1 MFFLFFDFS
10 INSRFLKKILILFM
24 ILFFSCHLIAQ
35 DRKNDI
41 EWKALYDS
49 LIEHYHLR
57 NNDSVNYYAEEL
69 FTTTKSQVHD
79 SLKVRAGAI
88 VASLKKNEFE
98 AFHFLNLTEATLLKS
113 DKNRNLLGWNY
124 YYKADWYYNNS
135 FDKKA
140 LKYFYKADSVFT
152 SINRKSFVSV
162 MTKVGIC
169 DVLMESLLNDE
180 PLIINQV
187 IPYIEDG
194 LRVSDSLGFSVP
206 SAILLYKKG
215 DVYLAKNDLETS
227 EYYYR
232 KSLEISV
239 KINNNIRQSLIFNR
253 LASIF
258 FRRNLLDSAIVYQKK
273 AVEKAK
279 TINNFKV
286 ISVVNLELGI
296 LYNKIENYVDAIKHL
311 DYAKEML
318 HISKSARKE
327 IYHDIEY
334 NLAEAYFGKNEFKKG
349 YRYLKSAKEIMEEAQ
364 QIKNIEK
371 IEEIEL
377 KYQSKK
383 KEQKIALLKSQNELV
398 AQQKTHQRNQ
408 LLGIIGITSIAGLFF
423 FFLYRNRQ
431 KTTKKLQDLDK
442 AKSNFFSNISHEL
455 RTPLTLISGP
465 IQQQLEKK
473 DLLDDERSNLEMM
486 QRNSNRLLSLV
497 DQLLGVSKIEFGKAT
512 LHVSNNNIITFV
524 EILIDSFRFTTK
536 QKLLKFETAIELT
549 VLETWFDK
557 DIVEKIITNL
567 LSNAVKYTPEN
578 GEIVCKAIV
587 KDHEFYFEIKNTG
600 AQLTAEEIERLFD
613 RFYQIDQHK
622 EGTGIGLALVKEIVN
637 LHKGTISATSIGN
650 WITFKVMLP
659 IAKADYKDDEVE
671 EVSENKNLEKDI
683 VTSNTILEN
692 ENDFDDD
699 TPILLIVEDN
709 TDVRMYVNS
718 IFKNDYKIIHAQ
730 NGQEGIDL
738 AIQHIPDIIIS
749 DIMMPIKNGIE
760 LCNTLKT
767 DERTS
772 HIPIILLT
780 AKAGEENE
788 IKGIK
793 TGADDYIT
801 KPFNNELLKLKVE
814 KLLENIKR
822 LQERFSQE
830 VFLKPTEVS
839 ISSTDDL
846 FLNRLQNVLD
856 DKLVESTFNT
866 DDFCKSINMSRMQ
879 LHRKLKALFNMTTT
893 EFIRSQRLKLAAD
906 LLKTS
911 DVTVSQVGY
920 SVGFN
925 DPAYFSKRFKEVYNC
940 TPTQYAK
947 RDN

>member
-1 MFFLFFDFS
+1 MSFLFFDFS
-10 INSRFLKKILILFM
+10 INSSFLKKSLTLCM

-35 DRKNDI
+35 DGKKDA
-41 EWKALYDS
+41 EWKTLYDS
-49 LIEHYHLR
+49 LIKHYHSR
-57 NNDSVNYYAEEL
+57 NSDSVDYYAEAL
-69 FTTTKSQVHD
+69 FTTKSKVHD
-79 SLKVRAGAI
+79 SLKVTVASI
-88 VASLKKNEFE
+88 VARLKKNEVK
-98 AFHFLNLTEATLLKS
+98 AFHFSNLIETTLLKS

-124 YYKADWYYNNS
+124 YYKATWYYNHS

-152 SINRKSFVSV
+152 AINRKSFVSV
-162 MTKVGIC
+162 MTKSGIC
-169 DVLMESLLNDE
+169 DVLMESSLNND

-194 LRVSDSLGFSVP
+194 LRVSDSIGFSVP
-206 SAILLYKKG
+206 SAIFLYKKG

-232 KSLEISV
+232 KSLKISV
-239 KINNNIRQSLIFNR
+239 EINNNIRQSLIFNR
-253 LASIF
+253 LATIS
-258 FRRNLLDSAIVYQKK
+258 FRRNLLDSAIVYQEK

-279 TINNFKV
+279 TISNNQV
-286 ISVVNLELGI
+286 ISIVNLELGV

-318 HISKSARKE
+318 QISKSTRKE
-327 IYHDIEY
+327 TYHDIEY
-334 NLAEAYFGKNEFKKG
+334 NLAEAYFGRNEFKKG
-349 YRYLKSAKEIMEEAQ
+349 YRYLKSAKKIKEETQ

-371 IEEIEL
+371 VEEIEA
-377 KYQSKK
+377 KYQSEK
-383 KEQKIALLKSQNELV
+383 KEQEITLLKSQNELV
-398 AQQKTHQRNQ
+398 AQQKTNQRNQ
-408 LLGIIGITSIAGLFF
+408 LLGIITITSIAGVFF

-431 KTTKKLQDLDK
+431 KTTKKLQGLDK

-465 IQQQLEKK
+465 IQQQLKKK
-473 DLLDDERSNLEMM
+473 DLPDDERSNLEMM
-486 QRNSNRLLSLV
+486 QRNSDRLLSLV
-497 DQLLGVSKIEFGKAT
+497 DQLLGVSKIESGKAV
-512 LHVSNNNIITFV
+512 LEVSNNNIITFT

-536 QKLLKFETAIELT
+536 QNKLKFKTDIKPT
-549 VLETWFDK
+549 MLETWFDK

-567 LSNAVKYTPEN
+567 VSNAVKYTSKN
-578 GEIVCKAIV
+578 GEIACKAVV
-587 KDHEFYFEIKNTG
+587 KDNEFHFEIKNTG
-600 AQLTAEEIERLFD
+600 EQLTAEETERLFE
-613 RFYQIDQHK
+613 RFYQIDQHT
-622 EGTGIGLALVKEIVN
+622 EGAGIGLSLVKEIVT
-637 LHKGTISATSIGN
+637 LHKGTISATSIEN

-659 IAKADYKDDEVE
+659 ISKDDYIE
-671 EVSENKNLEKDI
+671 EISENDI
-683 VTSNTILEN
+683 LTSNTIL

-709 TDVRMYVNS
+709 SDVRMYVDS
-718 IFKNDYKIIHAQ
+718 IFKNDYKILQAQ

-738 AIQHIPDIIIS
+738 AIEHIPDIIIS
-749 DIMMPIKNGIE
+749 DIMMPVKDGIE
-760 LCNTLKT
+760 LSKTLKT

-780 AKAGEENE
+780 AKAGDGNKIIGAE
-788 IKGIK
+788 

-801 KPFNNELLKLKVE
+801 KPFNHELLA
-814 KLLENIKR
+814 IKAKNLIELR
-822 LQERFSQE
+822 RKMQERYSQE
-830 VFLKPTEVS
+830 IVLRPTDIS
-839 ISSTDDL
+839 INSTDES
-846 FLNRLQNVLD
+846 FLTKIQSILD
-856 DKLVESTFNT
+856 DKLIDSAFSIEG
-866 DDFCKSINMSRMQ
+866 FCLAAGMSRMQ

-893 EFIRSQRLKLAAD
+893 EFINSQRLKLAAD

-911 DVTVSQVGY
+911 DTTVSQVGY

-947 RDN
+947 KNT

>member
-1 MFFLFFDFS
+1 MLC
-10 INSRFLKKILILFM
+10 M
-24 ILFFSCHLIAQ
+24 ILFSSCHLIAQ
-35 DRKNDI
+35 DRKNDL

-49 LIEHYHLR
+49 LIKHYHSR
-57 NNDSVNYYAEEL
+57 NNDSVTYYAEEL
-69 FTTTKSQVHD
+69 FTTRNQPHD
-79 SLKVRAGAI
+79 SLKVNVGGIIAK
-88 VASLKKNEFE
+88 LKKNESE

-113 DKNRNLLGWNY
+113 NKNRNLLGWNY
-124 YYKADWYYNNS
+124 YYKATWYYNNS

-140 LKYFYKADSVFT
+140 LKYYYKADSVFT
-152 SINRKSFVSV
+152 SINRKSFMSV
-162 MTKVGIC
+162 MTKKGIC
-169 DVLMESLLNDE
+169 DVLMESSLNNE
-180 PLIINQV
+180 PLLINQV
-187 IPYIEDG
+187 IPYIDDG
-194 LRVSDSLGFSVP
+194 LKIADSIGFKVP
-206 SAILLYKKG
+206 SSIFLYKKG
-215 DVYLAKNDLETS
+215 EVYLAKNDLETS

-239 KINNNIRQSLIFNR
+239 EIKNDIRQSLIFNR
-253 LASIF
+253 LAKIF
-258 FRRNLLDSAIVYQKK
+258 LHKNLLDSAIAYQEK

-286 ISVVNLELGI
+286 ISVVNIELGK
-296 LYNKIENYVDAIKHL
+296 LYNKIENYEDAVSHL

-318 HISKSARKE
+318 EKSKSARKE
-327 IYHDIEY
+327 IYHDINY

-349 YRYLKSAKEIMEEAQ
+349 YQYLKSAKEIMEEVQ
-364 QIKNIEK
+364 QIKNMEK

-377 KYQSKK
+377 KFQSEK
-383 KEQKIALLKSQNELV
+383 KEQEITLLKSQNELV
-398 AQQKTHQRNQ
+398 AKQKTNQRNQ
-408 LLGIIGITSIAGLFF
+408 LLGIISITSIAGVFF

-431 KTTKKLQDLDK
+431 KTTKKLQELDK

-473 DLLDDERSNLEMM
+473 DLLDDDRSNLEMM

-512 LHVSNNNIITFV
+512 LQVSKNNIIAFT

-536 QKLLKFETAIELT
+536 QKFLKFETAIEPT
-549 VLETWFDK
+549 VLDTWFDK

-567 LSNAVKYTPEN
+567 LSNAVKYTSEN
-578 GEIVCKAIV
+578 GEIVCKAVV
-587 KDHEFYFEIKNTG
+587 KDNEFHFEIKNTG
-600 AQLTAEEIERLFD
+600 AQLTTEEIAKLFD
-613 RFYQIDQHK
+613 RFYQIDEDQ
-622 EGTGIGLALVKEIVN
+622 EGAGIGLSLVKEIVN
-637 LHKGTISATSIGN
+637 LHKGTITVASIEN
-650 WITFKVMLP
+650 WITFKVVLP
-659 IAKADYKDDEVE
+659 IAKADYNDVEAE
-671 EVSENKNLEKDI
+671 EVSENKNIEKDI
-683 VTSNTILEN
+683 VISSTILET

-709 TDVRMYVNS
+709 RDVRMYVDS
-718 IFKNDYKIIHAQ
+718 IFKDTYKIIHAE

-738 AIQHIPDIIIS
+738 AIEHIPDIIIS

-760 LCNTLKT
+760 LSNTLKV

-788 IKGIK
+788 IEGIK

-814 KLLENIKR
+814 KLLENIKK
-822 LQERFSQE
+822 LQERFRQE
-830 VFLKPTEVS
+830 VFLKPIEVS

-846 FLNRLQNVLD
+846 FLNRLQDVLD
-856 DKLVESTFNT
+856 TKLVESTFNT

-879 LHRKLKALFNMTTT
+879 LHRKLKALFNMSTT

-911 DVTVSQVGY
+911 DITVSQVGY

-947 RDN
+947 KNK

>member
-1 MFFLFFDFS
+1 
-10 INSRFLKKILILFM
+10 M
-24 ILFFSCHLIAQ
+24 ILFSSCHLIAQ
-35 DRKNDI
+35 DRKNDP
-41 EWKALYDS
+41 EWKVIYDS
-49 LIEHYHLR
+49 LIKHYHSR
-57 NNDSVNYYAEEL
+57 NADSVIYYAEEL
-69 FTTTKSQVHD
+69 FTTTNQPHD
-79 SLKVRAGAI
+79 SLKVNVGAM
-88 VASLKKNEFE
+88 VARFKKNESE

-113 DKNRNLLGWNY
+113 SKNRNLLGWNY
-124 YYKADWYYNNS
+124 YYKATWYYNNS

-140 LKYFYKADSVFT
+140 LKYYYKADSVFT
-152 SINRKSFVSV
+152 AINRKSFISV
-162 MTKVGIC
+162 MTKNGIC
-169 DVLMESLLNDE
+169 DVLMESLLNDK
-180 PLIINQV
+180 PLLINQV
-187 IPYIEDG
+187 IPYIDDG
-194 LRVSDSLGFSVP
+194 LKVSDSIGFKVP
-206 SAILLYKKG
+206 SSILLYKKG
-215 DVYLAKNDLETS
+215 DVYFTKNDLETS

-239 KINNNIRQSLIFNR
+239 EINNNIRQSLIFNR
-253 LASIF
+253 LAKIF
-258 FRRNLLDSAIVYQKK
+258 LRRKLLDSAIVYQEK

-286 ISVVNLELGI
+286 ISVVNLELGK
-296 LYNKIENYVDAIKHL
+296 LYNKIENYVDAVNHL

-318 HISKSARKE
+318 GKSKSARKE
-327 IYHDIEY
+327 FYHDIDY

-349 YRYLKSAKEIMEEAQ
+349 YRYLKSAKEIMEEVQ

-377 KYQSKK
+377 KFQSEK
-383 KEQKIALLKSQNELV
+383 KEQEIALLKSQNELV
-398 AQQKTHQRNQ
+398 AKQKTNQRNQ
-408 LLGIIGITSIAGLFF
+408 LLGVISITSIAGLFF
-423 FFLYRNRQ
+423 FFLYRNRK
-431 KTTKKLQDLDK
+431 KTTKKLQELDK
-442 AKSNFFSNISHEL
+442 AKSNFFSNVSHEF

-465 IQQQLEKK
+465 IQQQLKKK
-473 DLLDDERSNLEMM
+473 DLSNEDRSNLEMM
-486 QRNSNRLLSLV
+486 QRNSDRLLTLV
-497 DQLLGVSKIEFGKAT
+497 DQLLGASKIESGQVT
-512 LHVSNNNIITFV
+512 LHVSKNNVITFA
-524 EILIDSFRFTTK
+524 ESLIDNFRFTTK
-536 QKLLKFETAIELT
+536 QKLLKFEITTEPTI
-549 VLETWFDK
+549 VETWFDK
-557 DIVEKIITNL
+557 DLIEKIITNL

-578 GEIVCKAIV
+578 GKITCKAVV
-587 KDHEFYFEIKNTG
+587 KNNEFHFEIKNAG
-600 AQLTAEEIERLFD
+600 EQLTVEEVAKLFD
-613 RFYQIDQHK
+613 RFYQVDQHV
-622 EGTGIGLALVKEIVN
+622 EGTGIGLSFVKEIVK
-637 LHKGTISATSIGN
+637 LHQGTITATSVEN
-650 WITFKVMLP
+650 WITFKVILP
-659 IAKADYKDDEVE
+659 ITKADYKDINIE
-671 EVSENKNLEKDI
+671 ESSENKKTEEGI
-683 VTSNTILEN
+683 VTSNMIEAK
-692 ENDFDDD
+692 NDFDDD

-709 TDVRMYVNS
+709 ADVRMYVDS
-718 IFKNDYKIIHAQ
+718 IFKSNYKIIHAE
-730 NGQEGIDL
+730 NGQGGIDL

-801 KPFNNELLKLKVE
+801 KPFNHELLKLKVE
-814 KLLENIKR
+814 NLLASIKK

-830 VFLKPTEVS
+830 VILKPTEIS

-846 FLNRLQNVLD
+846 FLNRLQDVLD

-947 RDN
+947 RAN